1 MSSKGLNII
10 QRLRTKS
17 FSSEKG
23 YYAPKTLG
31 YHYIENFDNVTE
43 EDCIKLDNQNKEIYK
58 RNMELYDQI
67 SKKMETQNALFKIDS
82 PPAPPDVPNNY
93 EKIIKHKS
101 RNVSK
106 NVKYQSYAVQYLLNK
121 GYKLIFSNIDIKLD
135 LEFEAYEAIG
145 LVEKFE
151 NNSIENILKNAYEPN
166 ISINSHIENSSPP
179 CERKLPPYDT
189 HSTTISQHNSYPS
202 LYPIPNPNTQYTNT
216 QYTYPQ
222 YTQYSTN
229 YNHQFTYP
237 PQNYQLS
244 TSAPQNY
251 QLSTSAPQLT
261 SIPTQPI
268 QQNEEKKKVISGPPA
283 AHYMK

>member
-1 MSSKGLNII
+1 MYNYKNFMSSKGLNII

-23 YYAPKTLG
+23 YYTPKPLG
-31 YHYIENFDNVTE
+31 YHYVENFDNVTE
-43 EDCIKLDNQNKEIYK
+43 EDCIKFDNQNKEIYK

-93 EKIIKHKS
+93 EKIVKHKL

-106 NVKYQSYAVQYLLNK
+106 NVRFQSYAIQYLLNK
-121 GYKLIFSNIDIKLD
+121 GYKLIFTNTDIKLD
-135 LEFEAYEAIG
+135 LEFESFEAIG
-145 LVEKFE
+145 LVEKLE
-151 NNSIENILKNAYEPN
+151 NNSIENILKIAFEPN
-166 ISINSHIENSSPP
+166 TITSHIENSSPP

-189 HSTTISQHNSYPS
+189 HGTTISQHNSYPS
-202 LYPIPNPNTQYTNT
+202 LYPIPNANTQYTNT

-222 YTQYSTN
+222 YSQYPNYSTN
-229 YNHQFTYP
+229 YSNQYSYP
-237 PQNYQLS
+237 PPNFCLS
-244 TSAPQNY
+244 S
-251 QLSTSAPQLT
+251 SAPQLT
-261 SIPTQPI
+261 VPTVPT
-268 QQNEEKKKVISGPPA
+268 QQNEGKKQVISGPPA